1 MIGVLLAVAIATPSP
16 GNPAPLSADAKFDL
30 SCAESAGWVLA
41 RDASAEGQAN
51 EFATAAFYLGRL
63 SGRDPNVD
71 WKERVHSDAATLPND
86 QHWHVQVLV
95 GCFPL
100 MRDAFAEPN

>member
-1 MIGVLLAVAIATPSP
+1 MIGVLLAAVIGLPSP
-16 GNPAPLSADAKFDL
+16 GGPAPLSAAEKFDL

-41 RDASAEGQAN
+41 RDTSADGQAN

-71 WKERVHSDAATLPND
+71 WKERVHTDARTLPDD

-100 MRDAFAEPN
+100 MRSAFAEPN

>member
-1 MIGVLLAVAIATPSP
+1 MIGVLLAVVIAAPSP
-16 GNPAPLSADAKFDL
+16 ANATLSPAEKFDL

-41 RDASAEGQAN
+41 RDSSTDGQAN

-63 SGRDPNVD
+63 SGREPDVD
-71 WKERVHSDAATLPND
+71 WKERVHSDAALLPND
-86 QHWHVQVLV
+86 QRWHVQVLM

-100 MRDAFAEPN
+100 MRKAFAEPN